1 MLSILRLALKNILSR
16 KSSAAIVLFVSAAI
30 SLLVVINSV
39 FDCTEYGIE
48 EVFKNS
54 FTGDFVIRPKATA
67 PLSLFGDETPFTG
80 ELSEIPELFP
90 YENLCDFLSENEKVR
105 TFFPQIL
112 GMGIAQSSSVSI
124 PFNIFGVD
132 ASEYFDEMS
141 AISLKE
147 GRLYE
152 NGEKGALLCRSVAQK
167 FNVKT
172 GDEIQFIVSD
182 GPTFRIRAA
191 KITGI
196 YDWNVPNTIM
206 EKFCLVEPSV
216 VRSLMNV
223 AEAVYDSDIPD
234 EKVSLFDYES
244 DFDDLFM
251 ESSDTGAVQEI
262 IEEVSEDVE
271 SVEVQKSLYWNFII
285 GKVCPGENPDSV
297 IRELNK
303 NFKKFEW
310 NLEAVSW
317 RNAAGNTALYLY
329 WMRFIFNVGI
339 LIVLFAGFVIVNN
352 TLVIN
357 VLERISEIG
366 TLRSIGSSKSFI
378 ALLFMAETLFLTL
391 FSGIAG
397 SLSGSLMAAVIKK
410 MQIGISNDFLI
421 QLFGGTVLVTKVTFS
436 NLGNCFAL
444 SVVLGLLAWI
454 YPVYTALSV
463 SPVSAMNGAR

>member
-1 MLSILRLALKNILSR
+1 M
-16 KSSAAIVLFVSAAI
+16 
-30 SLLVVINSV
+30 
-39 FDCTEYGIE
+39 
-48 EVFKNS
+48 
-54 FTGDFVIRPKATA
+54 
-67 PLSLFGDETPFTG
+67 
-80 ELSEIPELFP
+80 
-90 YENLCDFLSENEKVR
+90 
-105 TFFPQIL
+105 
-112 GMGIAQSSSVSI
+112 
-124 PFNIFGVD
+124 
-132 ASEYFDEMS
+132 
-141 AISLKE
+141 
-147 GRLYE
+147 
-152 NGEKGALLCRSVAQK
+152 LCRSVAQK

-251 ESSDTGAVQEI
+251 EASDTGAVQEI

-317 RNAAGNTALYLY
+317 RNAAGNTA
-329 WMRFIFNVGI
+329 
-339 LIVLFAGFVIVNN
+339 VLDAFYFQCGN
-352 TLVIN
+352 TDCTFC
-357 VLERISEIG
+357 RICYC
-366 TLRSIGSSKSFI
+366 K
-378 ALLFMAETLFLTL
+378 
-391 FSGIAG
+391 
-397 SLSGSLMAAVIKK
+397 
-410 MQIGISNDFLI
+410 QY
-421 QLFGGTVLVTKVTFS
+421 FGYKCS
-436 NLGNCFAL
+436 
-444 SVVLGLLAWI
+444 
-454 YPVYTALSV
+454 
-463 SPVSAMNGAR
+463 